1 MNIREKIQKIID
13 KARSTTSEAEAETLF
28 AKAQEMMEKHQVEA
42 YDLGNDSDP
51 VGMTVGAS
59 GQSGPSA
66 YRPLVQRA
74 LARYY
79 GACTIRMWQDQKHY
93 RIEIVGPESARITT
107 ELMTDYCWDQIKAE
121 ATRLANEGH
130 GKRDAMIRKVANAF
144 VFRLN
149 VLNAKQTENS
159 APRTVSAQKNAL
171 VVKDA
176 TDAWVAKHYEG
187 LTSVAGGKRTTTSAA
202 VGAAAG
208 ISINRQMGGAST
220 LRIGG

>member
-28 AKAQEMMEKHQVEA
+28 AKAQEMMEKHQIEA
-42 YDLGNDSDP
+42 CDLGDNSDP
-51 VGMTVGAS
+51 IGMTVGAN

-74 LARYY
+74 LATYY
-79 GACTIRMWQDQKHY
+79 GARTIRMWQDQKHY

-107 ELMTDYCWDQIKAE
+107 ELMTEYCWDQIKAE

-144 VFRLN
+144 VLRLN
-149 VLNAKQTENS
+149 ALNAKQTENS
-159 APRTVSAQKNAL
+159 VPRTVSAQKNAL

-176 TDAWVAKHYEG
+176 TDAWVAKHYQG
-187 LTSVAGGKRTTTSAA
+187 LKSVTGGKRSTTAA
-202 VGAAAG
+202 AAGAAAG